1 MKKKEP
7 SKRGVILVD
16 SCGWIEYFSE
26 GDKAEEYAR
35 YIEKA
40 DPESRITPTIV
51 LYEVYKRIRTLY
63 SEELALQAIGHIQHY
78 TDVMD
83 LTTDI
88 AVIGAEISLTENI
101 PMADAI
107 ILATAKKAEAT
118 VVTGDSHLEGRES
131 VLFI

>member
-1 MKKKEP
+1 MKKKDSP
-7 SKRGVILVD
+7 KREVVLVD

-40 DPESRITPTIV
+40 DPESNITPSIV

-63 SEELALQAIGHIQHY
+63 SEELALQAIGHIQHH
-78 TDVMD
+78 TKVID
-83 LTTDI
+83 LTTNI
-88 AVIGAEISLTENI
+88 AIIGAEISLTENI

-118 VVTGDSHLEGRES
+118 VVTGDSHFEGRKR